1 MLWPH
6 HHRDQIMEI
15 TTNKTA
21 NPTAGPLCGYCL
33 YQDNVK
39 TWECQPIS
47 CSKHSFKRDGCW
59 IPGFPKVVK
68 TWSIIWAAQSSP
80 VIILWRWQ
88 GVMYEL
94 QVVCVILKSDKQ
106 KLQQSDFFEVRL
118 ATTVAVNSCQLYFI
132 YFTTSERE
140 SLVINFYTNQVWYVA
155 WLSSRGD
162 RSAGENSFRNI
173 NIVQVQDIYEKVSRS

>member
-1 MLWPH
+1 MTTSPQRLDNGNNRKQNSKPDHRTTLWLLPIP
-6 HHRDQIMEI
+6 RQCKNWRMSTYKLLKAFFQERWVLDPRLSQGGEV
-15 TTNKTA
+15 
-21 NPTAGPLCGYCL
+21 L
-33 YQDNVK
+33 Y
-39 TWECQPIS
+39 
-47 CSKHSFKRDGCW
+47 
-59 IPGFPKVVK
+59 
-68 TWSIIWAAQSSP
+68 SIIWAAQSSP

-106 KLQQSDFFEVRL
+106 KLQQSDFFEVWL

-132 YFTTSERE
+132 YFSRSERE
-140 SLVINFYTNQVWYVA
+140 SLMVINFFTNQVWYVA
-155 WLSSRGD
+155 WLSSGGD